1 VTTTVEGAPP
11 IGTSTGPDLPTTD
24 PDDVPG
30 RLDVREHEV
39 TVADDAAT
47 AAAITAGIA
56 EVCDQGPPGAAHRV
70 VHIVEDEV
78 G

>member
-1 VTTTVEGAPP
+1 
-11 IGTSTGPDLPTTD
+11 
-24 PDDVPG
+24 VPG